1 MKVRGESLSGETLGS
16 YELTTI
22 LGRGSLGVVYAA
34 RHTQLGSM
42 CACKVLHRELAQDP
56 SRVERFRAEAQ
67 RATRVHHPNIID
79 IFDIGELPDGRIYY
93 VMEQLAG
100 EPLAQVLSGG
110 RLAFAEVVEV
120 GRQLCEGLAA
130 AHSAGVVHHDLRL
143 ASIYLLSRPGEAPRV
158 KLADLG
164 LTRVAELS
172 PRDAR
177 AVGRRQIFG
186 APENLAPERIRGGD
200 GNGDERSDVYAL
212 GATLYTLCTGK
223 PLFGGRSLGQLLRAH
238 LYAPPPL
245 LDAGSLLAGVPPQM
259 DALLHKAL
267 AKRPEDRYAT
277 VEQLEADLLRI
288 GRGEPPQALAYYQAQ
303 TRGALA
309 RLRRRVGGLRTSRW
323 TAPGLIVLTLA
334 VAGGGYATAR
344 WLSGWSA
351 ARPGRST
358 GQLDVLALRSLAL
371 EVLQEGLRAPD
382 PELRVTA
389 LRALGQ
395 SRDPRHREA
404 LQLYLV
410 DPSPQIRA
418 EAAGALGALGVRAAA
433 PALRRCAEAA
443 ADPPTRL
450 ACAEALDR
458 LDVEAAVGLLR
469 KVMTAG
475 DPQAAIAAALA
486 LEARDDPQ
494 ARRFLDEK
502 LTQAD
507 LGEAQRARVL
517 ERRAQRGDKQAQA
530 QALALALDRRAGAA
544 PTRLQLEVA
553 AGLTRLD
560 ELRARSVLIATV
572 EQGGPLQVLAA
583 QLLCAAN
590 DLFGQPLLRQVFR
603 EPGRPLSDRLLATS
617 GLGTC
622 GDREDLR
629 SLAQRLQHGE
639 PQRILRQVEAGSL
652 LRLCLN
658 DPVILSE
665 QSLSQAMAGLHD
677 DSPLWREA
685 AVAALGESGHQQ
697 AVPLLRRALREDAQ
711 PEVRRRAAR
720 ALGRSHQAGALAALG
735 EAIDDQNPEVRFSV
749 LRSLGDA
756 GTSFKDQDEAG
767 LDPALRTRLHKA
779 LSDRAESAD
788 PAEQVMASATL
799 LRLGDTGQRERL
811 RHGLTTTN
819 SEMLQLAIEQTAA
832 DPELQRKSLPPL
844 LEHPDFAV
852 RLQAATSLAAIGEH
866 SGVRVLREA
875 LARGEAHAI
884 RAYGLLTQLG
894 EVAQLPEHWAAP
906 LASAELTTRLAAV
919 EAVLHLPLEL
929 ALDLLTR
936 ASRDPDRVVRR
947 RVVELLGELPLG
959 NRLAFATGIL
969 RRMQDDSDAVVR
981 ALSTAIL
988 ARLLPRSTGG
998 RATAERAA
1006 PAEPP
1011 SLDGGTPADLAVPA
1025 AASADAGTDS
1035 EEPPPA
1041 DGAPSHPTAGP
1052 GPGPDREGAL
1062 GDDSG
1067 SHAQA
1072 LLIHKAI
1079 SAGLAALKRNELS
1092 RAQHLLE
1099 KVNSACAR
1107 SRKEAAAA
1115 CAESAWELSLALGR
1129 VYEAQQQWALAMR
1142 EYDKL
1147 KHEGGPHPPT
1157 PAQRAEVSAAVKRLS
1172 PRLGRVII
1180 PKMIHKRCQ
1189 ESVVWMA
1196 PGTHTVDLHGT
1207 TQQIRVRA
1215 QETVKVGQCP

>member
-1 MKVRGESLSGETLGS
+1 MTTRGESLSGETLGS

-56 SRVERFRAEAQ
+56 SLVERFRAEAQ
-67 RATRVHHPNIID
+67 RATRVHHPNVID

-100 EPLAQVLSGG
+100 EPLDQVLRGG

-130 AHSAGVVHHDLRL
+130 AHAAGVVHHDLRL

-177 AVGRRQIFG
+177 AVGRHQIFG
-186 APENLAPERIRGGD
+186 APENLAPERIHGGD
-200 GNGDERSDVYAL
+200 GDERSDVYAL

-223 PLFGGRSLGQLLRAH
+223 PLFAGRSLGQLLRAH

-245 LDAGSLLAGVPPQM
+245 LDSGSLLAGVPPQM

-267 AKRPEDRYAT
+267 AKRPEDRYTT

-288 GRGEPPQALAYYQAQ
+288 GRGEPPLALAYFQAQ
-303 TRGALA
+303 TTGAVA
-309 RLRRRVGGLRTSRW
+309 RLRRRMGGLKASRW
-323 TAPGLIVLTLA
+323 TGPGLIVLTLL

-344 WLSGWSA
+344 WLAAWSA
-351 ARPGRST
+351 ARPGSRST
-358 GQLDVLALRSLAL
+358 GQLDVLALRTLAL
-371 EVLQEGLRAPD
+371 DVLQEGLRASD

-404 LQLYLV
+404 LQLYLA

-443 ADPPTRL
+443 ADPPTAL

-458 LDVEAAVGLLR
+458 LDVEAAVDLLR

-475 DPQAAIAAALA
+475 DPQAALSAALA

-502 LTQAD
+502 LNQTD
-507 LGEAQRARVL
+507 LAEMQRALVL

-530 QALALALDRRAGAA
+530 LALALVLDRRAGPA
-544 PTRLQLEVA
+544 PVRLQLELA
-553 AGLTRLD
+553 ASLTRLD
-560 ELRARSVLIATV
+560 ERRARSVLIAVV

-603 EPGRPLSDRLLATS
+603 EPARPLADRLLATS

-629 SLAQRLQHGE
+629 SLAQTLQHGE

-658 DPVILSE
+658 DPVLLSE

-685 AVAALGESGHQQ
+685 AVAALGESGQQQ
-697 AVPLLRRALREDAQ
+697 AVPLLRRALREDEQ

-720 ALGRSHQAGALAALG
+720 ALGRSHQAGAIAALG
-735 EAIDDQNPEVRFSV
+735 EAIDDQSPEVRFSV

-756 GTSFKDQDEAG
+756 GASLKDQDDAG

-819 SEMLQLAIEQTAA
+819 AEMLQLAIEQSAA

-894 EVAQLPEHWAAP
+894 EVVQLPEQWATP
-906 LASAELTTRLAAV
+906 LASAELTTRLSAV

-959 NRLAFATGIL
+959 NRLAFAAGIL

-981 ALSTAIL
+981 ALATAIL
-988 ARLLPRSTGG
+988 ARLLPRSAGS
-998 RATAERAA
+998 RAA
-1006 PAEPP
+1006 ADQAARPESRSP
-1011 SLDGGTPADLAVPA
+1011 DGGAPADLVVA
-1025 AASADAGTDS
+1025 APIVDASADS

-1041 DGAPSHPTAGP
+1041 EGAPSPTPAAP
-1052 GPGPDREGAL
+1052 GTGTDREGAL
-1062 GDDSG
+1062 VDDSG

-1072 LLIHKAI
+1072 LIIHKAI
-1079 SAGLAALKRNELS
+1079 SAGLAALKNNELS
-1092 RAQHLLE
+1092 RAQRLLE

-1157 PAQRAEVSAAVKRLS
+1157 PVQRAEVSAAVKRLS
-1172 PRLGRVII
+1172 PRLGRVVI
-1180 PKMIHKRCQ
+1180 PKIIHKRCQ

-1196 PGTHTVDLHGT
+1196 PGTHTVDLQGT

>member
-1 MKVRGESLSGETLGS
+1 MTVRGESLSGETLGS
-16 YELTTI
+16 YELSSI

-56 SRVERFRAEAQ
+56 SLVERFRAEAQ
-67 RATRVHHPNIID
+67 RATRVHHPNVID

-93 VMEQLAG
+93 VMEQLTG
-100 EPLAQVLSGG
+100 KPLAQVLSGG

-130 AHSAGVVHHDLRL
+130 AHAAGVVHHDLRL

-172 PRDAR
+172 PREAR

-186 APENLAPERIRGGD
+186 APENLAPERIHGGD
-200 GNGDERSDVYAL
+200 GDERSDVYAL

-245 LDAGSLLAGVPPQM
+245 LDARSVLAGVPPQM

-267 AKRPEDRYAT
+267 AKRPEDRYTT

-288 GRGEPPQALAYYQAQ
+288 GRGEPPLALAYYQAQ
-303 TRGALA
+303 TRGAVA
-309 RLRRRVGGLRTSRW
+309 RLRRRVGGLKASRW
-323 TAPGLIVLTLA
+323 AGPGLLVLTLA

-344 WLSGWSA
+344 WLSAWSA
-351 ARPGRST
+351 ARPGSRST
-358 GQLDVLALRSLAL
+358 GQLDVPALRTLALD
-371 EVLQEGLRAPD
+371 VLQEGLRATD

-404 LQLYLV
+404 LQLHLA
-410 DPSPQIRA
+410 DPAPQVRT
-418 EAAGALGALGVRAAA
+418 EAAGALGVLGVRAAA

-443 ADPPTRL
+443 VDPPTTL

-458 LDVEAAVGLLR
+458 LDIEAAVGLLR
-469 KVMTAG
+469 QVMTAG
-475 DPQAAIAAALA
+475 DPQAALTAALA

-494 ARRFLDEK
+494 ARHFLDEK
-502 LTQAD
+502 LTKVD
-507 LGEAQRARVL
+507 LGEAQRALVL
-517 ERRAQRGDKQAQA
+517 ERRARRGDKQAQA
-530 QALALALDRRAGAA
+530 QALALVLARPAGTA
-544 PTRLQLEVA
+544 PARLQLEVA
-553 AGLTRLD
+553 ASLTQLD
-560 ELRARSVLIATV
+560 ERRARSVLIAAV

-603 EPGRPLSDRLLATS
+603 EPGRPLADRLLATS

-629 SLAQRLQHGE
+629 SLAQTLQHGE

-658 DPVILSE
+658 DPVLLSE

-685 AVAALGESGHQQ
+685 AVAALGESGQQQ
-697 AVPLLRRALREDAQ
+697 AVPLLRQALREDTQ

-720 ALGRSHQAGALAALG
+720 ALGRSRQAGAIAALG
-735 EAIDDQNPEVRFSV
+735 EAINDQSPEVRFSV

-756 GTSFKDQDEAG
+756 GAGLKDQKDQEEAG
-767 LDPALRTRLHKA
+767 LDPVLRSRLHKA
-779 LSDRAESAD
+779 LSDRAENAD

-799 LRLGDTGQRERL
+799 LRLGDPGQRERL
-811 RHGLTTTN
+811 RHGLTATN

-894 EVAQLPEHWAAP
+894 EVVQLPEHWAAP
-906 LASAELTTRLAAV
+906 LASTELATRLAAV

-947 RVVELLGELPLG
+947 RVVELFGELPLG

-969 RRMQDDSDAVVR
+969 RRMQDDADAVVR
-981 ALSTAIL
+981 ALATAIL
-988 ARLLPRSTGG
+988 ARLLPRSAGSS
-998 RATAERAA
+998 RAA
-1006 PAEPP
+1006 TEPAAHAEPRSP
-1011 SLDGGTPADLAVPA
+1011 DGGAPADLAVTA
-1025 AASADAGTDS
+1025 APPVDAADSA
-1035 EEPPPA
+1035 EPPPA
-1041 DGAPSHPTAGP
+1041 EAAPSPSPAAP
-1052 GPGPDREGAL
+1052 ESAKEGAL
-1062 GDDSG
+1062 ADDSG
-1067 SHAQA
+1067 SHTQA

-1079 SAGLAALKRNELS
+1079 GAGLAALKRNELS

-1180 PKMIHKRCQ
+1180 PKVIHKRCQ
-1189 ESVVWMA
+1189 ESAVWMA
-1196 PGTHTVDLHGT
+1196 PGTHTVDLQGT

>member
-1 MKVRGESLSGETLGS
+1 MTTRGESLSGETLGS
-16 YELTTI
+16 YELSAI

-56 SRVERFRAEAQ
+56 SLVARFRAEAQ
-67 RATRVHHPNIID
+67 RATRVHHPNVID

-93 VMEQLAG
+93 VMEQLTG

-130 AHSAGVVHHDLRL
+130 AHAAGVLHHDLRL

-164 LTRVAELS
+164 LTRVAELA
-172 PRDAR
+172 PADAR

-186 APENLAPERIRGGD
+186 APESLAPERIRGGD
-200 GNGDERSDVYAL
+200 GDERSDVYAL

-245 LDAGSLLAGVPPQM
+245 LDAASLLAGVPPQM
-259 DALLHKAL
+259 AALLHKAL
-267 AKRPEDRYAT
+267 AKRPEDRYTT

-288 GRGEPPQALAYYQAQ
+288 GRGEPPLALAYYQAQ
-303 TRGALA
+303 TRGPVA
-309 RLRRRVGGLRTSRW
+309 RLRRRAGALKASRW
-323 TAPGLIVLTLA
+323 AGPGLLVLTLA

-344 WLSGWSA
+344 WLSAWSA
-351 ARPGRST
+351 ARPGSRSA
-358 GQLDVLALRSLAL
+358 GQLDVPALRTLALD
-371 EVLQEGLRAPD
+371 VLQDGLRAPD

-404 LQLYLV
+404 LQLHLV
-410 DPSPQIRA
+410 DPALQVRA
-418 EAAGALGALGVRAAA
+418 EAARALGALGVRAAA

-443 ADPPTRL
+443 VDPPTTL

-458 LDVEAAVGLLR
+458 LDIEAAVGLLR
-469 KVMTAG
+469 QVMTAG
-475 DPQAAIAAALA
+475 DPQAALAAALA
-486 LEARDDPQ
+486 LEGRDDPQ
-494 ARRFLDEK
+494 ARHFLDEK
-502 LTQAD
+502 LTKAE
-507 LGEAQRARVL
+507 LGAAQRALVL

-530 QALALALDRRAGAA
+530 QALALVLERPAGAA
-544 PTRLQLEVA
+544 PARLQLEVA
-553 AGLTRLD
+553 ASLTRLD
-560 ELRARSVLIATV
+560 ERRARSVLIATV

-603 EPGRPLSDRLLATS
+603 EPGRPLPDRLLATS

-629 SLAQRLQHGE
+629 SLAQTLQHGE
-639 PQRILRQVEAGSL
+639 PQRILRQVEAGAL

-658 DPVILSE
+658 DPAILSE

-685 AVAALGESGHQQ
+685 AVAALGESGQQQ
-697 AVPLLRRALREDAQ
+697 AVPLLRQALREDTQ

-720 ALGRSHQAGALAALG
+720 ALGRSRQAGALAALG
-735 EAIDDQNPEVRFSV
+735 EAIDDQSPEVRFSV

-756 GTSFKDQDEAG
+756 GAGLKGQEEAG
-767 LDPALRTRLHKA
+767 LSPELRSRLHKA

-788 PAEQVMASATL
+788 PAEQVLASATL

-819 SEMLQLAIEQTAA
+819 SETLQLAIEQTAA
-832 DPELQRKSLPPL
+832 DPELQRRSLPPL
-844 LEHPDFAV
+844 LDHPDFAV

-894 EVAQLPEHWAAP
+894 EAVQLPEHWAAP

-959 NRLAFATGIL
+959 NRLAFATGLL
-969 RRMQDDSDAVVR
+969 RRMQDDQDAVVR
-981 ALSTAIL
+981 ALATAIL
-988 ARLLPRSTGG
+988 ARLLPRGTGS
-998 RATAERAA
+998 RAA
-1006 PAEPP
+1006 AEPAAHAEP
-1011 SLDGGTPADLAVPA
+1011 RSSDGGAPADLTAPA
-1025 AASADAGTDS
+1025 AAPVDAAADNP
-1035 EEPPPA
+1035 EPPPA
-1041 DGAPSHPTAGP
+1041 EAAPSPPTAP
-1052 GPGPDREGAL
+1052 EPAREGAPA
-1062 GDDSG
+1062 DDSAA
-1067 SHAQA
+1067 HTQA

-1079 SAGLAALKRNELS
+1079 DAGLAALKRNDLS
-1092 RAQHLLE
+1092 RAQRLLE
-1099 KVNSACAR
+1099 KINSACAR

-1180 PKMIHKRCQ
+1180 PKFIHKRCQ
-1189 ESVVWMA
+1189 ESAVWMA
-1196 PGTHTVDLHGT
+1196 PGTHTVDLQGT

>member
-1 MKVRGESLSGETLGS
+1 MSRPGESLTGQTLGS
-16 YELTTI
+16 YELTAI

-42 CACKVLHRELAQDP
+42 CACKVLHRELARDP
-56 SRVERFRAEAQ
+56 GRVERFRAEAQ
-67 RATRVHHPNIID
+67 RATRVHHPNVID

-93 VMEQLAG
+93 VMEQLGG

-110 RLAFAEVVEV
+110 RLSFAEVVEV

-130 AHSAGVVHHDLRL
+130 AHAAGVLHHDLRL
-143 ASIYLLSRPGEAPRV
+143 ASIYLLSRPGEVPRV

-172 PRDAR
+172 PREAR
-177 AVGRRQIFG
+177 EVGRRQIFG

-200 GNGDERSDVYAL
+200 GDERSDVYAL
-212 GATLYTLCTGK
+212 GATLYTLCTGR
-223 PLFGGRSLGQLLRAH
+223 PLFGGRPLGKLLRAH

-245 LDAGSLLAGVPPQM
+245 LDEQSLLAGVPPHM

-267 AKRPEDRYAT
+267 AKRPADRYAT
-277 VEQLEADLLRI
+277 VEQREADLLRI
-288 GRGEPPQALAYYQAQ
+288 GRGEPPLALPYYQAQ
-303 TRGALA
+303 TRGPVA
-309 RLRRRVGGLRTSRW
+309 RLRRGVGALRVSRW
-323 TAPGLIVLTLA
+323 AGPGLLLLTLA
-334 VAGGGYATAR
+334 VAGGGYGTAR
-344 WLSGWSA
+344 WLAAWSA
-351 ARPGRST
+351 ARHGSRST
-358 GQLDVLALRSLAL
+358 GQVDVLALRKLAVD
-371 EVLQEGLRAPD
+371 VLKEGLRASE
-382 PELRVTA
+382 PELRVAA

-395 SRDPRHREA
+395 SRDPHYREA
-404 LQLYLV
+404 LQLYLG

-418 EAAGALGALGVRAAA
+418 EAAGALGALGVRTAA
-433 PALRRCAEAA
+433 PALRRCAQTA
-443 ADPPTRL
+443 ADAQTEL

-458 LDVEAAVGLLR
+458 LDDQAALDRLR
-469 KVMTAG
+469 KLMTSG
-475 DPQAAIAAALA
+475 EPWVAINAALA
-486 LEARDDPQ
+486 LEARNEPP
-494 ARRFLDEK
+494 ARRFLEEK
-502 LTQAD
+502 LMQAD
-507 LGEAQRARVL
+507 LGEALRARVL
-517 ERRAQRGDKQAQA
+517 EHRALRGDKQAQS
-530 QALALALDRRAGAA
+530 QALALALDHPASAA

-553 AGLTRLD
+553 ASLTRLD
-560 ELRARSVLIATV
+560 EQRARALLVKAV

-583 QLLCAAN
+583 QLLCTAD
-590 DLFGQPLLRQVFR
+590 DLFGQPLLRQVFA
-603 EPGRPLSDRLLATS
+603 EPARPLSDRLLAIS
-617 GLGTC
+617 GLGSC

-629 SLAQRLQHGE
+629 NLAQSLQHAE
-639 PQRILRQVEAGSL
+639 PARILRQVEAGSL

-658 DPVILSE
+658 DPVLLSE
-665 QSLSQAMAGLHD
+665 QSLSLAMAGLHD

-685 AVAALGESGHQQ
+685 AVAALGESDQQQ
-697 AVPLLRRALREDAQ
+697 AVPLLRRALREDSR

-720 ALGRSHQAGALAALG
+720 ALGRTNQAGAIAALG
-735 EAIDDQNPEVRFSV
+735 EAIDDQSPEVRFSV
-749 LRSLGDA
+749 LRSLGDVGA
-756 GTSFKDQDEAG
+756 SLKAHDEAG
-767 LDPALRTRLHKA
+767 LDPALRTRLQKA

-811 RHGLTTTN
+811 RHGLTNSN
-819 SEMLQLAIEQTAA
+819 SELLQLAIEQTAA

-852 RLQAATSLAAIGEH
+852 RLQAATSLAALGEH
-866 SGVRVLREA
+866 SGVHVLREA

-894 EVAQLPEHWAAP
+894 EVVQLPEQWAAP
-906 LASAELTTRLAAV
+906 LASTELGTRLAAV

-936 ASRDPDRVVRR
+936 ASRDPDRAVRR
-947 RVVELLGELPLG
+947 RVVELLGQLPLG
-959 NRLAFATGIL
+959 SRLSFATSIL

-988 ARLLPRSTGG
+988 ARLLPRSSGAHAAAPPAHAGPTPPADGG
-998 RATAERAA
+998 APADLAA
-1006 PAEPP
+1006 PAARPDAGGEPAEPP
-1011 SLDGGTPADLAVPA
+1011 PTPDAGAAPA
-1025 AASADAGTDS
+1025 AGAGPESGIADDAG
-1035 EEPPPA
+1035 A
-1041 DGAPSHPTAGP
+1041 
-1052 GPGPDREGAL
+1052 RN
-1062 GDDSG
+1062 
-1067 SHAQA
+1067 QA
-1072 LLIHKAI
+1072 LIIHKTI

-1092 RAQHLLE
+1092 KAQHLLE

-1115 CAESAWELSLALGR
+1115 CAEAAWELSLALGR

-1142 EYDKL
+1142 EYEKL
-1147 KHEGGPHPPT
+1147 KHDSGAQPPT

-1180 PKMIHKRCQ
+1180 PTVIHKRCQ

-1196 PGTHTVDLHGT
+1196 PGTHTVDLQGK